1 MLAWQLLWRNWRSGE
16 IKLLAVALV
25 LAVTVV
31 SAIALFTDRLE
42 GTLLEQSNSLLGAD
56 RLIKSNQ
63 PHQPAWEATAEAEG
77 VAHTRVAHFASMV
90 YAGDEMHLAAV
101 KVVAENYPL
110 RGYIDVS
117 NTPFATDTSLIERAQ
132 GVPAAGEVWV
142 DSRLLP
148 LLNIEL
154 GDALQVGEQT
164 LQASKV
170 IISEPDA
177 SGPFSMMGARIILNW
192 QDLAQTRVI
201 QPGSRVEYQWLLAGD
216 NADVASLMTL
226 LEPRLSDHDEV
237 MDIENA
243 QRRLQGT
250 LQTGRQ
256 FLVLAAIMGVL
267 LAGVAIALAARQ
279 FAERHVNQVALLKS
293 LGASS
298 QRIRRLYCLQLLML
312 AGIASMIGL
321 ALGVSLQALIA
332 QAVLSLYQIPMAAAG
347 ATPYILSLLSGPL
360 ALVGFALPSLWFL
373 PGVPP
378 IKVLR
383 QELVLDKSAM
393 GWQIGMASLVLV
405 ILVGVFGRDLLLG
418 FTVLAALAVV
428 GVLTA
433 AMALALL
440 TMGKKAGAQA
450 GSRWRLALAS
460 IQRRRG
466 ASVLQVVVFATAI
479 MLLLTLT
486 IVRTSLIEE
495 WQVKVPADAPN
506 HFLINIAPSE
516 VADFKQLLM
525 DDNLRV
531 EPLYPMVRGRLT
543 HIDGE
548 PKPDDTLDREASLT
562 WTDQLADD
570 NEIVAGK
577 WWNEW
582 SGADG
587 ELPGVSVEQ
596 EVAQRLGIELGSR
609 LTFSIGGLIAEA
621 QVASFRTLEWESL
634 RPNFYFIFEPG
645 ALSDYSPMYMTSVYL
660 PPEKKRF
667 INTLL
672 TRYPT
677 IVVLE
682 LDRIINQI
690 RDIVAQVSDGVG
702 MVLVMVLL
710 GGCLVLIAAVTGS
723 IEARKQEA
731 GLLRAL
737 GAPRRLLV
745 GSIWIEFALLGFCAG
760 LIAVLAAEALLL
772 GLQVFVFEIPV
783 QPHYIYWL
791 LTPVLSAFFV
801 SSLGALSCRQSVTT
815 PPATVLREAL

>member
-1 MLAWQLLWRNWRSGE
+1 MLAWHLLWRNWRSGE
-16 IKLLAVALV
+16 IKLLAVALA

-56 RLIKSNQ
+56 RLVKSNQ
-63 PHQPAWEATAEAEG
+63 AHKKEWEVQAERDD
-77 VAHTRVAHFASMV
+77 VSYSRVAHFSSMIF
-90 YAGDEMHLAAV
+90 AGDEMHLAAV
-101 KVVAENYPL
+101 KAVANNYPL

-117 NTPFATDTSLIERAQ
+117 TTPFATDPALIERAQ
-132 GVPAAGEVWV
+132 GVPAPGEIWV

-148 LLNIEL
+148 LLHIEL
-154 GDALQVGEQT
+154 GESLQVGEHELVAT
-164 LQASKV
+164 KV
-170 IISEPDA
+170 VVSEPDG
-177 SGPFSMMGARIILNW
+177 SGPFSMMGARIIMNW
-192 QDLAQTRVI
+192 EDLAKTRVI
-201 QPGSRVEYQWLLAGD
+201 QPGSRVEYQWLLAGSSSD
-216 NADVASLMTL
+216 MNAFMSW
-226 LEPRLSDHDEV
+226 LEPQLSDHDEV

-250 LQTGRQ
+250 LQTGRR

-293 LGASS
+293 LGTSS
-298 QRIRRLYCLQLLML
+298 QRIRQLYLVQLLLL
-312 AGIASMIGL
+312 ATVASLLGL
-321 ALGVSLQALIA
+321 AVGAGLQALIA
-332 QAVLSLYQIPMAAAG
+332 QIVHNIYQVTMAK
-347 ATPYILSLLSGPL
+347 ATITPFILSLLSGPL

-373 PGVPP
+373 PKVPP

-383 QELVLDKSAM
+383 QELSVSKGAV
-393 GWQIGMASLVLV
+393 GWQIAMASLVLV
-405 ILVGVFGRDLLLG
+405 ILVGVFGRDLTLG
-418 FTVLAALAVV
+418 VTVLAALAVV
-428 GVLTA
+428 GVLTGG
-433 AMALALL
+433 MAFGLLAV
-440 TMGKKAGAQA
+440 GKKAGAQA
-450 GSRWRLALAS
+450 GSRWRLAWAS

-495 WQVKVPADAPN
+495 WQVKVPENAPN
-506 HFLINIAPSE
+506 HFLINVAPSE
-516 VADFKQLLM
+516 VDDFKQLLA
-525 DDNLRV
+525 DDELKV
-531 EPLYPMVRGRLT
+531 EPLFPMVRGRLT

-548 PKPDDTLDREASLT
+548 PKPEDTLNREASLT
-562 WTDQLADD
+562 WTGELSED
-570 NEIVAGK
+570 NEVVAGQ
-577 WWNEW
+577 WWDTW
-582 SGADG
+582 QRSQ
-587 ELPGVSVEQ
+587 LPGVSVEH
-596 EVAQRLGIELGSR
+596 EVAERLGIELGSQ
-609 LTFSIGGLIAEA
+609 LTFSIGGLIAQAE
-621 QVASFRTLEWESL
+621 VASFRSLQWESL

-645 ALSDYSPMYMTSVYL
+645 ALDDYAPMYMTSVYL
-660 PPEKKRF
+660 PPEKKQF

-702 MVLVMVLL
+702 LVLLMVLL

-723 IEARKQEA
+723 IDARKQEA

-760 LIAVLAAEALLL
+760 FIAVVASEALLL
-772 GLQVFVFEIPV
+772 GLQVYVFRVPV
-783 QPHYIYWL
+783 QPHYFYWL
-791 LTPVLSAFFV
+791 ATPIAGALFV
-801 SSLGALSCRQSVTT
+801 SSLGAISCRHSVTT